1 MLLEALLPQDLKPF
15 RKAQTWLINTV
26 RKILFK
32 LKSISGFL
40 VFLVL
45 FNLQSAF
52 RSRSSSRFFSPLSRV
67 PLHNIKSLS
76 VCQHFF
82 SLFLRVFS
90 SSPICIRHS
99 RFPGRSLSF
108 SLHSVEKQLRLGPLL
123 PRRGE
128 KSRKLSLAACVGVN
142 LSSRAVASQVLSAPV
157 SLTTVFEMGTGGPSP

>member
-1 MLLEALLPQDLKPF
+1 MLLEALLSQDLKSF

-52 RSRSSSRFFSPLSRV
+52 RSRSSSRFFSRLSRV

-99 RFPGRSLSF
+99 RFPGGSLSF
-108 SLHSVEKQLRLGPLL
+108 SLHSVEKQLRFGCPLL
-123 PRRGE
+123 RRGE
-128 KSRKLSLAACVGVN
+128 KSGKHSLAACVGVN